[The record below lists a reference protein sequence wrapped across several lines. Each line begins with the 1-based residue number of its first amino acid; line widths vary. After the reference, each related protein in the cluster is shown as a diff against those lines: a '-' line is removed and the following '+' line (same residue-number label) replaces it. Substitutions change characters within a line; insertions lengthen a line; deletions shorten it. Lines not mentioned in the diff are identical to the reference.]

1 MPPLALKRITKE
13 LLNINDKDYI
23 EHSTYSKEFK
33 NFLGS
38 LTIFLTLCLCVV
50 LSSKRCML

>member
-13 LLNINDKDYI
+13 LSNINDKDYI

-33 NFLGS
+33 REISNIRSVRGQ
-38 LTIFLTLCLCVV
+38 
-50 LSSKRCML
+50 